1 LGSDFRERD
10 LSLVDLSLLIK
21 KGKLSP
27 LQLASTCLYRIN
39 KLNSTLNS
47 FITLLPDDVI
57 FEKAKECEKS
67 ILLNK
72 YIGPLHGIPFSI
84 KDLIYA
90 KNLKFT
96 AGSRYYSDRVSKR
109 DSTVVK
115 KLENAGAILIGS
127 NNLNELASGITG
139 KNSLFGDS
147 KNPYDSARISG
158 GSSGGS
164 AVAVA
169 TGMVVFS
176 IGTDTGGSI
185 RVPSSLCGVVGLK
198 PTFGTISTSGILP
211 LSPSLDHVGII
222 TRNVID
228 SQIIYNVLKSST
240 SKPKIKKLP
249 PFNSGH
255 RINLNSVILLFPTN
269 HFLDIL
275 DEEIKNRYFE
285 LLFLLKR
292 NGIKIQH
299 VNFGLAKQYHQSW
312 KVVRLYE
319 AAQVHSDK
327 LGNNSG
333 QLSEEVRMMLLRG
346 SKINYSVYQN
356 AKKKIAKIRKEF
368 IDIFDTVNKILLLP
382 TTVIHAPKLRKTN
395 IDTNNRNLKV
405 RDMLLR
411 NAIVFNSIGF
421 PALTIP
427 FNKHTMSQSI
437 LPIGLQIVGAPHA
450 DDMVLRTGVAI
461 EEFIASSI
469 GSDSAYPVKEESK
482 SNLCTVL

>member
-1 LGSDFRERD
+1 MGSEFGERD
-10 LSLVDLSLLIK
+10 LSLIDLSMLIK

-27 LQLASTCLYRIN
+27 LQLVSTCLSRIN

-47 FITLLPDDVI
+47 FITLLPNDI
-57 FEKAKECEKS
+57 ILAKAEECEKL
-67 ILLNK
+67 ILSNK

-90 KNLKFT
+90 RDLKFT

-109 DSTVVK
+109 DATVVK

-127 NNLNELASGITG
+127 NNLNEFASGITG

-147 KNPYDSARISG
+147 KNPYDSSRISG

-164 AVAVA
+164 VVAVA

-176 IGTDTGGSI
+176 IGTDTGGSV

-198 PTFGTISTSGILP
+198 PTFGTINTSGILP

-222 TRNVID
+222 TRNAID

-240 SKPKIKKLP
+240 SKPKIKTKRLLP
-249 PFNSGH
+249 FKSEPCNKFNSVVF
-255 RINLNSVILLFPTN
+255 LYPAN

-275 DEEIKNRYFE
+275 DKEIKNRYLE

-292 NGIKIQH
+292 NDIKIKP
-299 VNFGLAKQYHQSW
+299 VNFGMAKQYHQSW

-327 LGNNSG
+327 LKNNSG
-333 QLSEEVRMMLLRG
+333 QLSEEVSIMLWRG
-346 SKINYSVYQN
+346 SKIKHSRYLD
-356 AKKKIAKIRKEF
+356 AKKKITKIKKEF

-382 TTVIHAPKLRKTN
+382 TTVIQAPKLRKTYVN
-395 IDTNNRNLKV
+395 INNKNLRA
-405 RDMLLR
+405 RDLLLR
-411 NAIVFNSIGF
+411 NTIVFNSIGF
-421 PALTIP
+421 PSLTIP
-427 FNKHTMSQSI
+427 LNKHAMSQSL
-437 LPIGLQIVGAPHA
+437 LPVGLQIVGAPHA
-450 DDMVLRTGVAI
+450 DDVVLRTGVAI
-461 EEFIASSI
+461 EEFIAAYLK
-469 GSDSAYPVKEESK
+469 SDSIYPVKEK
-482 SNLCTVL
+482 KLT